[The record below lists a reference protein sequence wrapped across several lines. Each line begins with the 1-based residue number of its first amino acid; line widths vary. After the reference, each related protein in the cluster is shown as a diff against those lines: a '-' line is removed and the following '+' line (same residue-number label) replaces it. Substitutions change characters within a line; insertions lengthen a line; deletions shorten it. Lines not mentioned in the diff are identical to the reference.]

1 MHRQSLYC
9 YWYRQSVFDPM
20 VHRFYFSKQCLV
32 NWCVGSFSNQ
42 HSFRPTSILFPFRST
57 RQTPCLFQHHPHRFY
72 LSNATMDVPMYLCWL
87 KLGCN
92 NQHKTWQNNR
102 NNSQNNIA
110 NNTNFGVNND
120 TNDNTNGNENKHN
133 RNNLDVCYVSTTM
146 PTRGLNCVSHFW
158 SMFEPNQF
166 SMIGLTMWGHHDSN
180 VVVPGHS
187 TIKTATTGTTKET
200 TESDQNYTNNKT
212 TCKYRK
218 TMFLT
223 MFLHSCATQ
232 HTVLLTVSERML
244 CTAVCK
250 RGCAALVTEVSK

>member
-1 MHRQSLYC
+1 M
-9 YWYRQSVFDPM
+9 
-20 VHRFYFSKQCLV
+20 
-32 NWCVGSFSNQ
+32 
-42 HSFRPTSILFPFRST
+42 
-57 RQTPCLFQHHPHRFY
+57 
-72 LSNATMDVPMYLCWL
+72 
-87 KLGCN
+87 
-92 NQHKTWQNNR
+92 
-102 NNSQNNIA
+102 
-110 NNTNFGVNND
+110 NND

-212 TCKYRK
+212 TRKYRK

-232 HTVLLTVSERML
+232 HTVSFYLLFQKECYAQQYANVVVLHWSRKCL
-244 CTAVCK
+244 NK
-250 RGCAALVTEVSK
+250 HPIHR